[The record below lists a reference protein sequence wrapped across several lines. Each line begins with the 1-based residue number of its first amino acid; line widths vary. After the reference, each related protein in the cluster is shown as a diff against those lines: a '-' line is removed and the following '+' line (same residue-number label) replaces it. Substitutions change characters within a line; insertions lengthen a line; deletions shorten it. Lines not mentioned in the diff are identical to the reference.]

1 MDDDLH
7 RVARAISFSI
17 GTITDEQAIE
27 AAEDVLATLTVL
39 PDQQPSASGEG
50 WRPIETELEW
60 DTAPLGEV
68 LWGVY
73 GPDSFPSVFA
83 CKILEHP
90 GQGRVLWGFSIYR
103 RSPGFRTLGVSS
115 LWAEQHGLHLF
126 RTQAGAFAFIAS
138 LFAKAVQP

>member
-1 MDDDLH
+1 MTPTNKAESMGEVEEEMGSSGARVQAGPDGPTDDQ
-7 RVARAISFSI
+7 R
-17 GTITDEQAIE
+17 
-27 AAEDVLATLTVL
+27 
-39 PDQQPSASGEG
+39 
-50 WRPIETELEW
+50 ELEW

-83 CKILEHP
+83 CKILDHP
-90 GQGRVLWGFSIYR
+90 EQGRVLWGFSIYR

-126 RTQAGAFAFIAS
+126 QTQAAAFSFIAG
-138 LFAKAVQP
+138 LFAKAVQS